1 MPECIFCK
9 IAGHAVEAKFVHET
23 DELAAFKDLNPQAP
37 IHIVIIPKKHIAR
50 LSDCSPEDTLLLGK
64 IQYAAKTIAEKTGIV
79 EGFRLVANTGRKAG
93 QSVDHL
99 HYHLLGG
106 RKMNWPPG

>member
-1 MPECIFCK
+1 MSDCIFCK
-9 IAGHAVEAKFVHET
+9 IAGREINAKFVHET
-23 DELAAFKDLNPQAP
+23 DELAAFQDLNPQAP
-37 IHIVIIPKKHIAR
+37 IHILIITKKHIVG
-50 LSDCSPEDTLLLGK
+50 LSDCSQEDTLLLGK
-64 IQYAAKTIAEKTGIV
+64 IQYAAKEIAEKTGIAG
-79 EGFRLVANTGRKAG
+79 GFRLVTNNGRKAG

>member
-1 MPECIFCK
+1 MPDCIFCK
-9 IAGHAVEAKFVHET
+9 IAGREINAKFVYET
-23 DELAAFKDLNPQAP
+23 DELAAFQDLNPQAP
-37 IHIVIIPKKHIAR
+37 THILIITKKHITR
-50 LSDCSPEDTLLLGK
+50 LSDCSQEDAPLLGK
-64 IQYAAKTIAEKTGIV
+64 IQYAAKEIADKAGIA
-79 EGFRLVANTGRKAG
+79 EGFRLVTNNGRKAG